1 MLYVVIRKRSYK
13 VTPTGIENPI
23 EYIKYPILELI
34 WLKPVV
40 RLTCTNQMDIFQQDG
55 IDIRIKTKLHDEI
68 SEAVFSLGKFHTPNR
83 WFEWQRSCFI
93 AKGRKHFNYP
103 EIYKDVEKFE
113 LKLKQMILEDQLEA
127 LP

>member
-13 VTPTGIENPI
+13 VTSTDVEHPI

-34 WLKPVV
+34 WLKTVV
-40 RLTCTNQMDIFQQDG
+40 RLTSTCQMDIFREDG

-68 SEAVFSLGKFHTPNR
+68 TEAVFSLGKFHTPNR

-93 AKGRKHFNYP
+93 ARGRKHFNYP
-103 EIYKDVEKFE
+103 EIYKNVENFE

>member
-1 MLYVVIRKRSYK
+1 MLYVVIRKRKYK
-13 VTPTGIENPI
+13 FTMTGVEDSI

-34 WLKPVV
+34 WLRTVV
-40 RLTCTNQMDIFQQDG
+40 RLTSTCQMDIFREDG

-68 SEAVFSLGKFHTPNR
+68 TEAVFSLGKFHTPNR

-93 AKGRKHFNYP
+93 ARGRKHFNYP

>member
-1 MLYVVIRKRSYK
+1 MLYVVIRKRKYK
-13 VTPTGIENPI
+13 FTTTGVEDSI

-34 WLKPVV
+34 WLRTVV
-40 RLTCTNQMDIFQQDG
+40 RLTSTCQMDIFREDG

-68 SEAVFSLGKFHTPNR
+68 TEAVFSLGKFHTPNR

-103 EIYKDVEKFE
+103 EIYKNVEKFE
-113 LKLKQMILEDQLEA
+113 LKLKQMILENQLEA

>member
-13 VTPTGIENPI
+13 VTSTGVEDPI

-34 WLKPVV
+34 WLRTVV

-68 SEAVFSLGKFHTPNR
+68 TEAVFFLGKFHTPNR

-93 AKGRKHFNYP
+93 ARGRKHFNYP
-103 EIYKDVEKFE
+103 EIYKNIEKFE
-113 LKLKQMILEDQLEA
+113 LKLKQMLLEDKIEA

>member
-1 MLYVVIRKRSYK
+1 MLYVVIRKRKYK
-13 VTPTGIENPI
+13 FTTTGVGDSI

-34 WLKPVV
+34 WLRTIV
-40 RLTCTNQMDIFQQDG
+40 RLTSTCQMDIFREEG

-68 SEAVFSLGKFHTPNR
+68 TEAVFSLGKFHTPNR

-93 AKGRKHFNYP
+93 ARGRKHFNYP

-113 LKLKQMILEDQLEA
+113 LKLKQMILEDQLGA

>member
-1 MLYVVIRKRSYK
+1 MLYVVIRKRKYK
-13 VTPTGIENPI
+13 FTTTGVEDSI

-34 WLKPVV
+34 WLRTVV
-40 RLTCTNQMDIFQQDG
+40 RLTSTCQMDIFREDG
-55 IDIRIKTKLHDEI
+55 IDIRIKTKLHDENT
-68 SEAVFSLGKFHTPNR
+68 EAVFSLGKFHTPNR

-93 AKGRKHFNYP
+93 ARGRKQFNYP
-103 EIYKDVEKFE
+103 EIYKNVEKFE

>member
-1 MLYVVIRKRSYK
+1 MLYVVIRKRKYK
-13 VTPTGIENPI
+13 FTTTGVEDSI

-34 WLKPVV
+34 WLRTVV
-40 RLTCTNQMDIFQQDG
+40 RLTSTCQMDIFREDG

-68 SEAVFSLGKFHTPNR
+68 TEAVFSLGKFHTPNR

-93 AKGRKHFNYP
+93 ARGRKHFNYP
-103 EIYKDVEKFE
+103 EIYKNIEKFE